1 MSIRRTLT
9 GRGGIATAV
18 VMAGL
23 LLAVSGCGG
32 GDDGNNEGKEPTAS
46 DQGDDDKKEG
56 GTSGRTDD
64 EVLAE
69 VRGSDNI
76 TLTITSAAREEGGFV
91 TVSGKVANGGSKPW
105 VAPGWQGDEA
115 ELSKNSASM
124 AGAKL
129 VDKAG
134 KKRYYIL
141 RDTEGRCLCTKFS
154 VGVSPGGSKTWYAQF
169 PAPPESTKKVDF
181 QVGDM
186 PSASVDLSGE

>member
-1 MSIRRTLT
+1 M
-9 GRGGIATAV
+9 ATVAV
-18 VMAGL
+18 TAGL
-23 LLAVSGCGG
+23 LLTVSGCGG
-32 GDDGNNEGKEPTAS
+32 GDDGKDDGKKPAAS
-46 DQGDDDKKEG
+46 DQGDGDQKVNEKPS
-56 GTSGRTDD
+56 GTDG

-69 VRGSDNI
+69 VRGSDSI
-76 TLTITSAAREEGGFV
+76 TLTITSAVREEGGFV

-115 ELSKNSASM
+115 ELSKNSASL

-154 VGVSPGGSKTWYAQF
+154 VGVSPGNSKTWYAQF

-186 PSASVDLSGE
+186 PSASVELSGE